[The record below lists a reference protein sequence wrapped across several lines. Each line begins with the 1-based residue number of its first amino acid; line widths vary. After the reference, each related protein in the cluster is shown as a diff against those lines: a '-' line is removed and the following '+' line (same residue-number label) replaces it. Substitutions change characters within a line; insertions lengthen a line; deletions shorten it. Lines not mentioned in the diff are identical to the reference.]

1 MGLKNAIKRVSVPAP
16 AKINLFLAVTGKR
29 QDGFHELVSVLA
41 KLDLADLVTI
51 DRVSEE
57 NHLSC
62 KCVGADQL
70 DGIHNLAEEAVLLW
84 RKRTGIKDGLHL
96 TIEKKIPVEAG
107 LGGGSSDAVATLLAL
122 NAMMESPLK
131 QNDLI
136 DLSAQVGSDCPSFL
150 IPGLCVA
157 EGRGERVRSVAAPMN
172 KHMKG
177 KSVLLFK
184 PPLGFSTAAIFQALG
199 QTEKFSI
206 SSEVEQKLSNWE
218 SQNLATDKFLANDL
232 ELPVFEKHIYI
243 PALFL
248 EIEESFSLIPRLS
261 GSGSCCFCLGNDR
274 VPWSKVENV
283 IRKAWGEETFLTRTH
298 IV

>member
-1 MGLKNAIKRVSVPAP
+1 MGFKNAIKRVSIPAP

-29 QDGFHELVSVLA
+29 LDGFHELISVLA

-51 DRVSEE
+51 DRVGEE

-62 KCVGADQL
+62 TCIGADQL

-96 TIEKKIPVEAG
+96 TIDKKIPVEAG

-136 DLSAQVGSDCPSFL
+136 ELAAQIGSDCPSFL

-157 EGRGERVRSVAAPMN
+157 EGRGERVRPVTAPLN

-184 PPLGFSTAAIFQALG
+184 PSLGFSTAAIFQALG
-199 QTEKFSI
+199 ESEKFSP
-206 SSEVEQKLSNWE
+206 SSEVEQKLRTWE
-218 SQNLATDKFLANDL
+218 SQNLSTEKFLANDL

-243 PALFL
+243 PTLFRD
-248 EIEESFSLIPRLS
+248 IQESFSLIPRLS
-261 GSGSCCFCLGNDR
+261 GSGSCCFCLGNER

-283 IRKAWGEETFLTRTH
+283 IRKAWGEEVFLTRAQ

>member
-1 MGLKNAIKRVSVPAP
+1 MGFKNAIKRVSIPAP

-29 QDGFHELVSVLA
+29 LDGFHELISVLA

-51 DRVSEE
+51 DRVGEE

-62 KCVGADQL
+62 TCIGADQL

-96 TIEKKIPVEAG
+96 TIDKKIPVEAG

-136 DLSAQVGSDCPSFL
+136 ELAAQIGSDCPSFL

-157 EGRGERVRSVAAPMN
+157 EGRGERVRPVAALLN
-172 KHMKG
+172 KQMKG

-184 PPLGFSTAAIFQALG
+184 PSLGFSTAAIFQASG
-199 QTEKFSI
+199 ESEKFSP
-206 SSEVEQKLSNWE
+206 SSEIEQKLRTWE
-218 SQNLATDKFLANDL
+218 SQNLSTEKFLANDL

-243 PALFL
+243 PTLFRD
-248 EIEESFSLIPRLS
+248 IQESFSLFPRLS
-261 GSGSCCFCLGNDR
+261 GSGSCCFCVGNER

-283 IRKAWGEETFLTRTH
+283 IRKAWGEEVFLTRAQ

>member
-1 MGLKNAIKRVSVPAP
+1 MGFKNAIKRVSIPAP

-29 QDGFHELVSVLA
+29 LDGFHELISVLA

-51 DRVSEE
+51 DRVGEE

-62 KCVGADQL
+62 TCIGADQL

-96 TIEKKIPVEAG
+96 TIDKKIPVEAG

-136 DLSAQVGSDCPSFL
+136 ELAAQIGSDCPSFL

-157 EGRGERVRSVAAPMN
+157 EGRGERVRPVAAPLN

-184 PPLGFSTAAIFQALG
+184 PSLGFSTAAIFQALG
-199 QTEKFSI
+199 ESEKFSP
-206 SSEVEQKLSNWE
+206 SSEVEQKLRTWE
-218 SQNLATDKFLANDL
+218 SQNLSTEKFLANDL

-243 PALFL
+243 PTLFRD
-248 EIEESFSLIPRLS
+248 IQESFSLVPRLS
-261 GSGSCCFCLGNDR
+261 GSGSCCFCVGNER

-283 IRKAWGEETFLTRTH
+283 IRKAWGEEVFLTRAQ

>member
-1 MGLKNAIKRVSVPAP
+1 MGFKNAIKRVSIPAP

-29 QDGFHELVSVLA
+29 LDGFHELISVLA

-51 DRVSEE
+51 DRVGEE

-62 KCVGADQL
+62 TCIGADQL

-96 TIEKKIPVEAG
+96 TIDKKIPVEAG

-136 DLSAQVGSDCPSFL
+136 ELAAQIGSDCPSFL

-157 EGRGERVRSVAAPMN
+157 EGRGERVRPVAALLN

-184 PPLGFSTAAIFQALG
+184 PSLGFSTAAIFQALG
-199 QTEKFSI
+199 ESEKFSP
-206 SSEVEQKLSNWE
+206 SSEVEQKLRTWE
-218 SQNLATDKFLANDL
+218 SQNLSTEKFLANDL

-243 PALFL
+243 PTLFRD
-248 EIEESFSLIPRLS
+248 IQESFSLVPRLS
-261 GSGSCCFCLGNDR
+261 GSGSCCFCLGNER

-283 IRKAWGEETFLTRTH
+283 IRKAWGEEVFLTRAQ

>member
-1 MGLKNAIKRVSVPAP
+1 MGFKNAIKRVSIPAP

-29 QDGFHELVSVLA
+29 LDGFHELISVLA

-51 DRVSEE
+51 DRVGEE

-62 KCVGADQL
+62 TCIGADQL

-96 TIEKKIPVEAG
+96 TIDKKIPVEAG

-136 DLSAQVGSDCPSFL
+136 ELAAQIGSDCPSFL

-157 EGRGERVRSVAAPMN
+157 EGRGERVRPVAALLN

-184 PPLGFSTAAIFQALG
+184 PSLGFSTAAIFQALG
-199 QTEKFSI
+199 ESEKFSP
-206 SSEVEQKLSNWE
+206 SSEVEQKLRTWE
-218 SQNLATDKFLANDL
+218 SQNLSTEKFLANDL

-243 PALFL
+243 PTLFRD
-248 EIEESFSLIPRLS
+248 IQESFSLIPRLS
-261 GSGSCCFCLGNDR
+261 GSGSCCFCVGNER

-283 IRKAWGEETFLTRTH
+283 IRKAWGEEVFLTRAQ

>member
-29 QDGFHELVSVLA
+29 HDGFHELVSVLA

-172 KHMKG
+172 KHMK
-177 KSVLLFK
+177 
-184 PPLGFSTAAIFQALG
+184 
-199 QTEKFSI
+199 
-206 SSEVEQKLSNWE
+206 
-218 SQNLATDKFLANDL
+218 DKFDAPDDL
-232 ELPVFEKHIYI
+232 HVSMHAVYNLMNNRNTSKYLKIFIR
-243 PALFL
+243 
-248 EIEESFSLIPRLS
+248 EITKKNVSKTGEILS
-261 GSGSCCFCLGNDR
+261 TQQFN
-274 VPWSKVENV
+274 
-283 IRKAWGEETFLTRTH
+283 
-298 IV
+298 